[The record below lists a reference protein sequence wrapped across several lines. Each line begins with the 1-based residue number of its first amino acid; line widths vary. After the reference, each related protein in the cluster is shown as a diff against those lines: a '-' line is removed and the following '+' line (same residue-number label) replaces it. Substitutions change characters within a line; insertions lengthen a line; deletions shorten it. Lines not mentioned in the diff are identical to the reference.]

1 MLCFHAANEH
11 QIDSRRL
18 FPIDITTYAKV
29 RGMWNTRLI
38 IRLIGVGEAR
48 AEGLGAAVMLTALAV
63 LAMAL
68 VVYTSA

>member
-1 MLCFHAANEH
+1 M
-11 QIDSRRL
+11 
-18 FPIDITTYAKV
+18 TTYEKV

-38 IRLIGVGEAR
+38 IRLIGLGEAR
-48 AEGLGAAVMLTALAV
+48 AEGPGAAVMLTALAV